1 MAVRKKRSVSIP
13 PDLDAQIEAAASEA
27 GMTYSAWLAATAR
40 KEFTIR
46 AGLKAVAEFEREHGA
61 FRPEEIAEAERWAR
75 DALKRSSR
83 RGSRRPRSA

>member
-13 PDLDAQIEAAASEA
+13 PDLDAQIEAAAADA

-46 AGLKAVAEFEREHGA
+46 AGLEAVEEFERQHGR
-61 FRPEEIAEAERWAR
+61 FSPKESVEAEQWAR
-75 DALKRSSR
+75 GALERSGRSGPGR
-83 RGSRRPRSA
+83 RRSA